1 MNKTDITVATFDSI
15 VNEFIEYYRSKDLNG
30 NVQFQKEIDFM
41 CSELKHN
48 AKILDAGTAI
58 GDYPKYLTEKMYEH
72 NFEVIGIDASKNMI
86 EEAKKNAPQAQ
97 FKVMDIRNINFDNNY
112 FDAIICLAT
121 LTYVDDIDC
130 KKILD
135 KFDKILKREG
145 LIVINVIEW
154 LNEEKEIFDVEQL
167 NPNYMTYINKYKK
180 EFFVNY
186 FENKNYSI
194 LKFFDNPFFNISKL
208 KVKGKIADSNQFS
221 IIVKK
226 K

>member
-58 GDYPKYLTEKMYEH
+58 GDYPKYLTEKMHEH

-97 FKVMDIRNINFDNNY
+97 FKVMDIRNINFANNY

-135 KFDKILKREG
+135 
-145 LIVINVIEW
+145 
-154 LNEEKEIFDVEQL
+154 NEEKEIFDVEQL

>member
-1 MNKTDITVATFDSI
+1 MARCRK
-15 VNEFIEYYRSKDLNG
+15 
-30 NVQFQKEIDFM
+30 
-41 CSELKHN
+41 
-48 AKILDAGTAI
+48 
-58 GDYPKYLTEKMYEH
+58 
-72 NFEVIGIDASKNMI
+72 
-86 EEAKKNAPQAQ
+86 EAKKNAPQAQ